1 MEIYSTEEQ
10 QMQVIQNI
18 LHRYWG
24 VIVALVIVVLI
35 AIGGWYFY
43 QSRLSSKTLEASAAY
58 QKTLVQYAKDGHTK
72 PEVLEQFAKTYQGDG
87 SYPQFAQLLYVQ
99 KLVQQKNY
107 QKAEGI
113 LKETVKVADEPVK
126 SFAQIRLARIQ
137 AQLKQY
143 DNALSTLGQVNEK
156 VFKGVVAS
164 LQGDIWV
171 DKGNFD
177 KARNAYRQALADGDG
192 SDPTLQQKIDN
203 LAGE

>member
-1 MEIYSTEEQ
+1 MENYSTEEQ
-10 QMQVIQNI
+10 QMQTIQNI

-24 VIVALVIVVLI
+24 VIVALVVVVLI
-35 AIGGWYFY
+35 AVGGWYFY

-58 QKTLVQYAKDGHTK
+58 QKTLVQYAKDDHSK
-72 PEVLEQFAKTYQGDG
+72 PEILEQFAKTYQGAR

-107 QKAEGI
+107 SKAENI
-113 LKETVKVADEPVK
+113 LKEVVKAADEPVK
-126 SFAQIRLARIQ
+126 SLAQIRLARIQ

-143 DNALSTLGQVNEK
+143 DDALASLKQVNEK

-171 DKGNFD
+171 AKGNLD
-177 KARNAYRQALADGDG
+177 EARNAYRQALADGDG
-192 SDPTLQQKIDN
+192 TDPTLQQKLDN